1 MFLKSTPNCLWNKK
15 GHTGETDLSD
25 HGNGEDVA
33 IPPYQI
39 FRLRFHRFR
48 NRFGWIV
55 GIYDVFNR
63 WHKTRFVHVPS
74 IIIVSVHRDVSGIFG
89 PHEVGDIGRP
99 TTGTGI
105 VMTREQTII
114 VFMVI
119 EVLTFRHFFHSIPPL
134 RSIPPWCNDTMKMF
148 LKTMPK

>member
-1 MFLKSTPNCLWNKK
+1 MKPVHAWGDPRRKVTNRKWKILIQSKK
-15 GHTGETDLSD
+15 VSLERQISRTTETGKMLPS
-25 HGNGEDVA
+25 
-33 IPPYQI
+33 PPYQI

-74 IIIVSVHRDVSGIFG
+74 IIIVSVYRHVSGIFG

-105 VMTREQTII
+105 VMTHEQTII

-134 RSIPPWCNDTMKMF
+134 RSIPP
-148 LKTMPK
+148 